1 MSEAKPLNDVVDVV
15 DVDVVGVAAVV
26 ESAVDRVATKAEEIH
41 RAVGNAPIT
50 LLERLGLLA
59 SSADDLREVHQDAI
73 GVVYDLVREINHSV
87 HDLGQELRQS
97 LEERDSAEA

>member
-1 MSEAKPLNDVVDVV
+1 MNEGKPLKDVVDVV
-15 DVDVVGVAAVV
+15 DVV
-26 ESAVDRVATKAEEIH
+26 EDTVDRVATRAEEIH

-73 GVVYDLVREINHSV
+73 GVVYDLVRDINHSV
-87 HDLGQELRQS
+87 HDLAQDLTHDLAKS
-97 LEERDSAEA
+97 LEERDSAEP

>member
-1 MSEAKPLNDVVDVV
+1 MSEAKTLNDVLDVVDVV
-15 DVDVVGVAAVV
+15 
-26 ESAVDRVATKAEEIH
+26 ENAVDRVATKAEEIH

-59 SSADDLREVHQDAI
+59 SSADELREVHRDAI
-73 GVVYDLVREINHSV
+73 GVVYDLVRDINHSV
-87 HDLGQELRQS
+87 HDLGQDLARS